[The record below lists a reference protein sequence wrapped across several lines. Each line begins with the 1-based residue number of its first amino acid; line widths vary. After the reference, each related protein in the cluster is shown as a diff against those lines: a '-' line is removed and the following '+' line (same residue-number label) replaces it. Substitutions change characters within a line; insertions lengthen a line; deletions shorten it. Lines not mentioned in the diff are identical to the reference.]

1 MLRSLAHLPSY
12 LRPHPSPLTYLA
24 RHLRPPV
31 SSLGPR
37 LAASP
42 FSRQTLDVEQQA
54 HKHEQRSKRS
64 ALIRKHRRM
73 KEIQQKKKL
82 RGFASDG
89 PLVRISKTMS
99 YILRHGA
106 KDQGLQ
112 MRPDGFVRVDDLVSH
127 I

>member
-1 MLRSLAHLPSY
+1 
-12 LRPHPSPLTYLA
+12 
-24 RHLRPPV
+24 
-31 SSLGPR
+31 
-37 LAASP
+37 
-42 FSRQTLDVEQQA
+42 
-54 HKHEQRSKRS
+54 
-64 ALIRKHRRM
+64 M

-112 MRPDGFVRVDDLVSH
+112 MRPDGFVRVTDLVSH
-127 I
+127 SYHCTALRVEIHEWGASSSPSQ